1 MWLCGNGMN
10 RNCMQSSNLEIA
22 ILIPCY
28 NESVSIAQVILDF
41 KKVLPSAKIYV
52 YDNDSTDDTA
62 KIAQTAGATVRY
74 VHNRGKGNV
83 IRKMFADIDADV
95 YIMVDGDAT
104 YSVEDSVKMLQK
116 MSQDKSDMV
125 VAVRKAKNDAAYP
138 KFHVFGNQLFNF
150 IMKILFN
157 SDFHDVFSGYR
168 AFSRRFV
175 KTFPVTTN
183 GFDIEAE
190 LSIHALT
197 LSIPYSEIYSD
208 YCERPTNSY
217 SKLNTIKDGLH
228 ILISILRLFVDNK
241 PLPFFG
247 AFSMLLVLAA
257 CVFAMPALAD
267 YFCGTSISGFDLVLP
282 LCTIIMSILSLSCG
296 LTLRASAKIQLEVKR
311 LLYLSM

>member
-1 MWLCGNGMN
+1 MEAIWA
-10 RNCMQSSNLEIA
+10 QPFDFEIA
-22 ILIPCY
+22 VLIPCY
-28 NESVSIAQVILDF
+28 NESISIAQVISDY
-41 KKVLPSAKIYV
+41 KRVLPQAKVYV

-62 KIAQTAGATVRY
+62 KIAQESGAIVRY
-74 VHNRGKGNV
+74 VHQRGKGNV

-95 YIMVDGDAT
+95 YIMIDGDST
-104 YSVEDSVKMLQK
+104 YQVEDSVKMLHQ
-116 MSQDKSDMV
+116 MMQDKSDMV
-125 VAVRKAKNDAAYP
+125 VAVRKAKNDAVYP
-138 KFHVFGNQLFNF
+138 KFHVFGNWLFNF

-197 LSIPYSEIYSD
+197 LSIPCSEIDSVYSE
-208 YCERPTNSY
+208 RPRNSH
-217 SKLNTIKDGLH
+217 SKLSTIKDGFY

-247 AFSMLLVLAA
+247 AFSVLLVIIAII
-257 CVFAMPALAD
+257 FAMPTLVN
-267 YFCGTSISGFDLVLP
+267 YFYGMNIVTTDLVMP
-282 LCTIIMSILSLSCG
+282 LCIVIISILSLSCG

>member
-1 MWLCGNGMN
+1 MVS
-10 RNCMQSSNLEIA
+10 CMKKILEQSFNLEIA
-22 ILIPCY
+22 VLIPCY

-41 KKVLPSAKIYV
+41 QKVLPGAKVYV
-52 YDNDSTDDTA
+52 YDNASTDDTA
-62 KIAQTAGATVRY
+62 KIAQAAGAIVRT

-83 IRKMFADIDADV
+83 IRKMFSDIDADV

-104 YSVEDSVKMLQK
+104 YNAKDSIKMLQQMAK
-116 MSQDKSDMV
+116 DKTDMV
-125 VAVRKAKNDAAYP
+125 VAVRRAKNEAAYP
-138 KFHVFGNQLFNF
+138 KFHVFGNKLFNF

-157 SDFHDVFSGYR
+157 SDFQDVFSGYR
-168 AFSRRFV
+168 VFSRRFV

-197 LSIPYSEIYSD
+197 LSIPYSEVESIYR
-208 YCERPTNSY
+208 ERQTNSY

-228 ILISILRLFVDNK
+228 ILASILRLFVDNK

-247 AFSMLLVLAA
+247 AFSLLLMIVAFVCVMPVLT
-257 CVFAMPALAD
+257 D
-267 YFCGTSISGFDLVLP
+267 YFCGMNISIIELIFP
-282 LCTIIMSILSLSCG
+282 LCIVITSILSLSCG

-311 LLYLSM
+311 LLYLCM